1 MGSSPFART
10 RRQRQDFPP
19 LFLFL
24 TVLYLAIILKTECSQ
39 TEEDI
44 INMTKS
50 KAKILVVDDNAGI
63 RSALGIL
70 LPLHFSQ
77 VEIIPS
83 PNELISRVGTFG
95 PDAVLLDMN
104 FHRDINTGNE
114 GLYWLSE
121 LKSRYP
127 DVQVVLFTA
136 YADIALAVE
145 GMKRGAADFI
155 VKPWDNDKLI
165 NILENACEK
174 AGRHGSA
181 ANRPQESKAD
191 APMLWG
197 TGTAMSEIRKTVGK
211 IAMTDA
217 SVLITGENGT
227 GKDVLAREIHRLS
240 GRSGMPMINVDL
252 GAVPETLFES
262 ELFGHAK
269 GAFTDAKTDF
279 AGKFEQAQGG
289 TLFLDEIGNIPLHL
303 QSKLLRVLQN
313 RTVTRVGDTRSIP
326 VNIRLVCATNMD
338 LPQMVRDGKFR
349 EDLFYR
355 INTVQIHLPP
365 LRERKDE
372 IPRLSEMFLEKFSG
386 QYNRKVSS
394 ISDDALRVLASA
406 PWKGNIRELQN
417 CIEKAVI
424 MSEGETLTASDI
436 MSSGTGPDLH
446 AGPGD
451 CNTPPAAVRD
461 GNGEDTLEMIEE
473 RAIRSAMKKYNG
485 NLSMVAKALDI
496 SRPTL
501 YSKLR
506 KYNI

>member
-1 MGSSPFART
+1 
-10 RRQRQDFPP
+10 
-19 LFLFL
+19 
-24 TVLYLAIILKTECSQ
+24 
-39 TEEDI
+39 
-44 INMTKS
+44 MTMT

-70 LPLHFSQ
+70 LPMHFSQ
-77 VEIIPS
+77 VEMIPS
-83 PNELISRVGTFG
+83 PNELISKAGTFR
-95 PDAVLLDMN
+95 PDVILLDMN

-121 LKSRYP
+121 IKSRFP
-127 DVQVVLFTA
+127 GMQVVLFTA

-155 VKPWDNDKLI
+155 VKPWDNGKLI
-165 NILENACEK
+165 NILENACRK
-174 AGRHGSA
+174 AGKHGA
-181 ANRPQESKAD
+181 AASRPQESPASV
-191 APMLWG
+191 PMLWG
-197 TGTAMSEIRKTVGK
+197 TGAAMSEIRKTVGK

-227 GKDVLAREIHRLS
+227 GKDVLAKEIHRLS
-240 GRSGMPMINVDL
+240 GRCAMPMISVDL

-303 QSKLLRVLQN
+303 QSKLLRALQN

-394 ISDDALRVLASA
+394 ISDDALRVLVSV

-424 MSEGETLTASDI
+424 MSEGETLTANDI

-451 CNTPPAAVRD
+451 CNTPTAAVRD

-473 RAIRSAMKKYNG
+473 KAIRSAMKKYNG